1 MLWVDYSTGVNLVR
15 GGGSR
20 GRDQETTAYQAG
32 SKSRF
37 LDNRLQVN
45 ASAFFYDYTNFNV
58 SDVADPVEIWEDG
71 EYVRYSPSGVGDA
84 EIYGIDISS
93 NFVIT
98 NVDRL
103 NLAVSYLKADVAE
116 VYVTYTNQAGGESP
130 ELPPFTIPSG
140 LPLNNA
146 PEWSVVAN
154 YQHRFDLA
162 NGAKITPNLT
172 VRYTDEYLLAF
183 QPDATNVPEGM
194 DVDKVNTEPASVMG
208 DFSMNYSHSTGKWSV
223 NGYVKNIT
231 DHAQKTGFTRGD
243 MRLGAPRTYGA
254 VLSVNF

>member
-1 MLWVDYSTGVNLVR
+1 VDYSTGFQLVR

-20 GRDQETTAYQAG
+20 GRDQKTKAYQAG
-32 SKSRF
+32 SKSRL
-37 LDNRLQVN
+37 LDNRLQLN

-58 SDVADPVEIWEDG
+58 SDVADPVEIFEDG

-84 EIYGIDISS
+84 QIYGLDISA
-93 NFVIT
+93 NFVLT
-98 NVDRL
+98 SVDRL
-103 NLAVSYLKADVAE
+103 NLSLSYLKAEVDE
-116 VYVTYTNQAGGESP
+116 VYVTYTNQGGGESDL
-130 ELPPFTIPSG
+130 LPPFTIPSG

-146 PEWSVVAN
+146 PELSAVAN

-183 QPDATNVPEGM
+183 QPQAQNVPEGM
-194 DVDKVNTEPASVMG
+194 DVDKVNTEPSSVMA
-208 DFSMNYSHSTGKWSV
+208 DASLNYSHSTGKWSL

-231 DHAQKTGFTRGD
+231 DHAQKPGFTRGD
-243 MRLGAPRTYGA
+243 MRLAAPRTYGA